1 VTKGKALG
9 GRAIPPLLAVAV
21 LLGAGCAVNTGYAPT
36 AVPVYTGGPQP
47 AAPTAA
53 GDSLTVVTWNIQYG
67 EKLDLAIAELRAHPR
82 LAAADI
88 LLVQEMERAGVAAL
102 ADSLGLHY
110 VYGLAAVH
118 PHHAKLFGNAVL
130 SRWPIVAHES
140 LVLPNDTPL
149 TGHHRIAVAADIDL
163 GGGVQL
169 RAISVHTATMVVDLE
184 KRLEQAAA
192 TLDSLGGDGPV
203 VVAGD
208 FNTVS
213 DWEVTLLR
221 RVARRAGFTHLRL
234 PPGPTIANRYK
245 RLPGS
250 ESVLDHV
257 MVRDLAAGS
266 RGVERTT
273 TASDHY
279 PVWAVIA
286 RPAAPLER

>member
-1 VTKGKALG
+1 MTKGEVLRG
-9 GRAIPPLLAVAV
+9 GAILPLLAAVV
-21 LLGAGCAVNTGYAPT
+21 LLGAGCAGQTGYAPE
-36 AVPVYTGGPQP
+36 AVPVYSGDPQQVAP
-47 AAPTAA
+47 AAA
-53 GDSLTVVTWNIQYG
+53 GDSLTVVSWNIQFG
-67 EKLDLAIAELRAHPR
+67 EKLDLALAELRAYPR
-82 LAAADI
+82 LAAADV

-163 GGGVQL
+163 GGGVLL
-169 RAISVHTATMVVDLE
+169 RAISVHTATMIVGQE
-184 KRLEQAAA
+184 QRLEQATA
-192 TLDSLGGDGPV
+192 TLDSLGGRGPV

-245 RLPGS
+245 KLPGS
-250 ESVLDHV
+250 DSVLDHV
-257 MVRDLAAGS
+257 MVRGLAAGS
-266 RGVERTT
+266 RGVERAAV
-273 TASDHY
+273 ASDHF

-286 RPAAPLER
+286 RPAPPVGR